1 MKTAIKIGMM
11 GLSIVLLAGCKEKS
25 HQTEMPAP
33 SISVA
38 MPVVRDIT
46 LTKDYPG
53 YLSSD
58 RMVNLVARVNGYL
71 QSSQLVPGAK
81 VKKGDL
87 IFVIEPEVYQNNV
100 TQAEAALNTAK
111 AQVKYAR
118 SNYERM
124 KEAAKSGA
132 VSQIQVLQA
141 ESTAAIGVEAD
152 PAQAVLL
159 YAQAAAMNYMPA
171 LTNLGY
177 CYIRAPYDGRVTRAS
192 YDVGNYINGTVQ
204 PVTLATLYK
213 DDIMYANFNIEDNQF
228 MRMKM
233 IADQN
238 DPNVKMPTHV
248 SIRLG
253 QDGRQSYTGTL
264 DYLSPNVD
272 LSTGTLNVRANLE
285 NKDGELKSGLYVT
298 ITLPYSEQKDA
309 VLVRDAS
316 IGTDQLG
323 KFLYIVNDSNIVRYR
338 HIEPGQ
344 LVDDTLRQVISGI
357 RPDEQYVTTALLK
370 VRDGM
375 SIKPIK

>member
-38 MPVVRDIT
+38 TPVVRDIT

-111 AQVKYAR
+111 AQVEYAR

-141 ESTAAIGVEAD
+141 ESTAAEMEASVHN
-152 PAQAVLL
+152 AE
-159 YAQAAAMNYMPA
+159 AALKTAR
-171 LTNLGY
+171 TNLG
-177 CYIRAPYDGRVTRAS
+177 
-192 YDVGNYINGTVQ
+192 
-204 PVTLATLYK
+204 
-213 DDIMYANFNIEDNQF
+213 
-228 MRMKM
+228 
-233 IADQN
+233 
-238 DPNVKMPTHV
+238 PTTGV
-248 SIRLG
+248 S
-253 QDGRQSYTGTL
+253 
-264 DYLSPNVD
+264 
-272 LSTGTLNVRANLE
+272 
-285 NKDGELKSGLYVT
+285 
-298 ITLPYSEQKDA
+298 
-309 VLVRDAS
+309 
-316 IGTDQLG
+316 
-323 KFLYIVNDSNIVRYR
+323 
-338 HIEPGQ
+338 PGQ
-344 LVDDTLRQVISGI
+344 AMMWATIS
-357 RPDEQYVTTALLK
+357 TALSNPSHWLHYTK
-370 VRDGM
+370 TTSCTPT
-375 SIKPIK
+375 SISKTTSSCG

>member
-111 AQVKYAR
+111 AQVEYAR

-141 ESTAAIGVEAD
+141 ESTAAEMEASVHN
-152 PAQAVLL
+152 AE
-159 YAQAAAMNYMPA
+159 AALKTAR
-171 LTNLGY
+171 TNLGY

-192 YDVGNYINGTVQ
+192 YDVGNYINGAVQ

-298 ITLPYSEQKDA
+298 ITLPYSEQ
-309 VLVRDAS
+309 
-316 IGTDQLG
+316 TDQLG

-357 RPDEQYVTTALLK
+357 RPDERYVTTALLK

>member
-1 MKTAIKIGMM
+1 MKTTIKIGIV
-11 GLSIVLLAGCKEKS
+11 GLSIVLLTGCKEKS
-25 HQTEMPAP
+25 LQTEMPAP

-38 MPVVRDIT
+38 TPVVQDIT

-111 AQVKYAR
+111 AQTEYAR

-141 ESTAAIGVEAD
+141 ESTAAEMEASVNN
-152 PAQAVLL
+152 AE
-159 YAQAAAMNYMPA
+159 AALKTAR
-171 LTNLGY
+171 TNLSY

-192 YDVGNYINGTVQ
+192 YDV
-204 PVTLATLYK
+204 VTLATLYK

-233 IADQN
+233 IAAQN
-238 DPNVKMPTHV
+238 DPDVKMPTHV
-248 SIRLG
+248 SVRLG
-253 QDGRQSYTGTL
+253 QDGRQRYTGTL

-298 ITLPYSEQKDA
+298 ITLPYSEQKNA

-344 LVDDTLRQVISGI
+344 LVNDTLRQVISGI
-357 RPDEQYVTTALLK
+357 RPNERYVTTALLK

>member
-111 AQVKYAR
+111 AQVEYAR

-141 ESTAAIGVEAD
+141 ESTAAEMEASVHN
-152 PAQAVLL
+152 AE
-159 YAQAAAMNYMPA
+159 AALKTAR
-171 LTNLGY
+171 TNLGY

-192 YDVGNYINGTVQ
+192 YDVGNYINGAVQ

-272 LSTGTLNVRANLE
+272 
-285 NKDGELKSGLYVT
+285 
-298 ITLPYSEQKDA
+298 
-309 VLVRDAS
+309 
-316 IGTDQLG
+316 
-323 KFLYIVNDSNIVRYR
+323 RYAER
-338 HIEPGQ
+338 P
-344 LVDDTLRQVISGI
+344 RQS
-357 RPDEQYVTTALLK
+357 RK
-370 VRDGM
+370 
-375 SIKPIK
+375 